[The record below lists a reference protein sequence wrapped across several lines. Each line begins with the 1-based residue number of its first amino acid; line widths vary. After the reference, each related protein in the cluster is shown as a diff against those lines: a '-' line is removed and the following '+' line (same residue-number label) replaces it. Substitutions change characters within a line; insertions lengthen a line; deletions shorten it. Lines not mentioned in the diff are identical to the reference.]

1 MNEQDLYA
9 KVAASEQ
16 QNKDHERRIGTV
28 EHRLYKIEKEQ
39 KAIYEL
45 AASVK
50 VIAERVGNIEEKVD
64 DTNRKVNE
72 QAKTLREV
80 ENRPYKRTHDN
91 VNSIRLA
98 IITGICSLLV
108 SGAVSCIINLIG
120 K

>member
-28 EHRLYKIEKEQ
+28 EHRLSEFEKEQ